1 MKEVPWGWSCRAA
14 FSKLRCHLSFER
26 GWMELPCQPQLG
38 CEVHFVRHGRQ
49 HRSPAVSDGAG
60 ATPEPYHFRASFV
73 GQTKRSC
80 DK

>member
-1 MKEVPWGWSCRAA
+1 M
-14 FSKLRCHLSFER
+14 
-26 GWMELPCQPQLG
+26 
-38 CEVHFVRHGRQ
+38 RHGGQ